1 MSSVQSKAAEALAAL
16 HQQRVSL
23 IALAVHADQRVVA
36 LQNVLAKEQAD
47 VAALREGILGFLQSL
62 AMTDEMSNEQRE
74 AIEAATRLREGIGER
89 DALYRQI
96 DELDARI
103 AAYDPVQLA
112 RDEAAKKA
120 NEELASIAKGRGE
133 GAGSSRDVAEQLLE
147 LAVRIEAIDFE
158 LGPLTDAVRAGTA
171 ASNELFDVIRAI
183 DEAKREPVRAPVL
196 HERTARGMLGEAHA
210 AALGFFAA
218 LEVLPAPDDHSP
230 RIADVIGFDDRSSPV
245 DDILPSLM
253 AHKRVPDRLDDART
267 AVIGRIERI
276 QALLEEVRVRHA
288 EVSQRR
294 LAFEHQRAR
303 VRAAAGL

>member
-1 MSSVQSKAAEALAAL
+1 VDPKHADAIASLHKQRMSLLAEAM
-16 HQQRVSL
+16 Q
-23 IALAVHADQRVVA
+23 ADQRVVA

-74 AIEAATRLREGIGER
+74 AIEAAARLREGVGQR
-89 DALYRQI
+89 DALYRQVA
-96 DELDARI
+96 ELDARI

-112 RDEAAKKA
+112 REEAAKKA
-120 NEELASIAKGRGE
+120 NEELAAVAK
-133 GAGSSRDVAEQLLE
+133 SRDVREQLLE

-158 LGPLTDAVRAGTA
+158 LGPLTDAVRAGTT

-183 DEAKREPVRAPVL
+183 DEAMREPVRAPVL

-210 AALGFFAA
+210 AALGFYAA
-218 LEVLPAPDDHSP
+218 LEVLPAPDDHTP
-230 RIADVIGFDDRSSPV
+230 RIADVLDFNDRSSPV
-245 DDILPSLM
+245 DEILPRLL
-253 AHKRVPDRLDDART
+253 AHERVQDRLQNART
-267 AVIGRIERI
+267 AVIARIERL
-276 QALLEEVRVRHA
+276 QKLLEEVRVRHA